1 MSGRHRKLTCR
12 RASNCLMLVMWA
24 WFVSKRDLVA
34 NVSWRAATAAAFVE
48 RMVIV
53 VVVVVGAGHLFKVRR

>member
-1 MSGRHRKLTCR
+1 
-12 RASNCLMLVMWA
+12 MLVMWA